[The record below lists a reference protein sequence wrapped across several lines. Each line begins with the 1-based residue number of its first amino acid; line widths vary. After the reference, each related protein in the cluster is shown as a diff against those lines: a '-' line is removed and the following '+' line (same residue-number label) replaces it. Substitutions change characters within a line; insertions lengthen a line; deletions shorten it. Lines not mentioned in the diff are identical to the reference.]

1 MIETHGR
8 WPWVAAASVGP
19 AWGLALARRDALAHD
34 DLWVAALAFPLLAAH
49 QTEEWV
55 RPGGFLE
62 FCNERFLGSG
72 QPTWPL
78 TERLGFHINVTIGWG
93 TALAGLAL
101 WRRTPAVAAFVLG
114 IEAGNVAMHGGMAIG
129 ERGYNPGLATAALG
143 FLPHAV
149 LGTRALK
156 RSGRM
161 TAPSTALAV
170 VGSTLFSAGLP
181 ALMHR
186 RMHRRMRGAR
196 TEADAAP
203 RSPTAPAA

>member
-1 MIETHGR
+1 VIETHGR

-19 AWGLALARRDALAHD
+19 AWGLALARRDALARD
-34 DLWVAALAFPLLAAH
+34 DLWVAALAFPLLVAH

-72 QPTWPL
+72 RATWPL
-78 TERLGFHINVTIGWG
+78 TERLGFHVNVTVGW
-93 TALAGLAL
+93 TSALAGLAL

-114 IEAGNVAMHGGMAIG
+114 IEAGNVAMHNGMAIG
-129 ERGYNPGLATAALG
+129 ERGDNPGLATAALG
-143 FLPHAV
+143 FLPHAA
-149 LGTRALK
+149 LGARALK

-161 TAPSTALAV
+161 TARSTALAV
-170 VGSTLFSAGLP
+170 VGATLFSVGLP

-186 RMHRRMRGAR
+186 RMRGAVS
-196 TEADAAP
+196 EADAIA
-203 RSPTAPAA
+203 

>member
-1 MIETHGR
+1 
-8 WPWVAAASVGP
+8 VAAASVLP
-19 AWGLALARRDALAHD
+19 AWGLVFARRDEIARDGA
-34 DLWVAALAFPLLAAH
+34 WVAALAFPLLVTH

-78 TERLGFHINVTIGWG
+78 TERIGFHVNVTIGWT

-101 WRRTPAVAAFVLG
+101 WRRMPAVAAFVLG
-114 IEAGNVAMHGGMAIG
+114 IEAGNVAMHGGMAVG
-129 ERGYNPGLATAALG
+129 ERGYNPGVATAALG

-149 LGTRALK
+149 LSARWLK

-161 TAPSTALAV
+161 TKRSTALAV
-170 VGSTLFSAGLP
+170 AGAGLFSAGLP
-181 ALMHR
+181 ALLHR
-186 RMHRRMRGAR
+186 RMSGGR
-196 TEADAAP
+196 P
-203 RSPTAPAA
+203 S